1 MAKTKGFKMNEKRTK
16 IMEALMNSEE
26 GLTLSEL
33 SVEMGE
39 EIKSGTTNV
48 LLKEG
53 LIEKVGTKKIPVTV
67 YREVS
72 IYKAVEGAEEKIA
85 NYEKVEG

>member
-16 IMEALMNSEE
+16 IMEAIKASEE
-26 GLTLSEL
+26 GLTLAEL
-33 SVEMGE
+33 SEIMGE
-39 EIKSGTTNV
+39 TIKSGTTNV

-53 LIEKVGTKKIPVTV
+53 LIENVGTKRVPVTV

-72 IYKAVEGAEEKIA
+72 IYKVAADADEKIA
-85 NYEKVEG
+85 SYEA